1 MKEIKERIQALEK
14 MMGKNLEYDKG
25 LVEGISALE
34 DVNEIVDVQLD
45 YLRGVAIGKE
55 KTIRGMEKATAHRV
69 YKELLEY
76 FGDDS
81 ILEDD
86 KEFKKWLER
95 IKWYVK
101 KADELYRKYE
111 CQKEPCEDAISREKL
126 KKWLDM
132 NFSFGGALRK
142 IELFDRLDKELPSVT
157 PTRKKGK
164 WINKS
169 HTSDCGIKFVASE
182 CTCCGKKTFFDCD
195 QLVYNYC
202 PNCGSFMENEVK
214 SENM

>member
-164 WINKS
+164 WTNGDPI
-169 HTSDCGIKFVASE
+169 CP
-182 CTCCGKKTFFDCD
+182 CCGEDKFKDLD
-195 QLVYNYC
+195 ADIWADWQPKYC
-202 PNCGSFMENEVK
+202 PNCGAEME
-214 SENM
+214 S